1 MGHPGGRQ
9 VRGGVPHDVDL
20 LDAVELPD
28 ILQEFV
34 VHVVAFNRDDDHRVE
49 HVGAEG
55 VAQPFRPSRLGVLVE
70 LAGHELPIVVD
81 AASRVPAGR
90 RDRRDGIALDMG
102 AVSDPAEHAPDPEDD
117 DHHRAQA
124 QAEPL
129 AEQFNHL
136 RGLAAH
142 RHTAFGWGRH
152 DRGVSRRI
160 KIRSRTFRPS

>member
-1 MGHPGGRQ
+1 MSNTSGPRASRSHFGP
-9 VRGGVPHDVDL
+9 RGL
-20 LDAVELPD
+20 ASLSNLPAD
-28 ILQEFV
+28 
-34 VHVVAFNRDDDHRVE
+34 
-49 HVGAEG
+49 
-55 VAQPFRPSRLGVLVE
+55 
-70 LAGHELPIVVD
+70 ELPIVVD

-90 RDRRDGIALDMG
+90 RDRRDGIALDVG

-129 AEQFNHL
+129 AKRFNRL

-160 KIRSRTFRPS
+160 KIRSRTFSSTTSESIARA